1 MAYTYDELH
10 AKTIAELREIAKG
23 LDAEAVKGFSQMN
36 KDHLLPVL
44 AKALKIEMHPH
55 AVVASVRRDLK
66 AKVRQLKKK
75 QREALKAKT
84 YDKLPALRQGIHN
97 LKRELRKTIIKHPV
111 GAAATAPTA
120 AGGAAP
126 AAKA

>member
-10 AKTIAELREIAKG
+10 KKTIAELREIAKG
-23 LDAEAVKGFSQMN
+23 LEDEALKGFTQMN
-36 KDHLLPVL
+36 KEHLLPLL
-44 AKALKIEMHPH
+44 AKALKVEMHPH
-55 AVVASVRRDLK
+55 AVAAGVRREMK

-97 LKRELRKTIIKHPV
+97 LKRELRKTIVKHPV
-111 GAAATAPTA
+111 GAVAEGAA

-126 AAKA
+126 APKA